1 MENRSKSRGR
11 KVFEIDQSNS
21 KEKIMSAI
29 SLSTIVPQ
37 PSSASPTISHSPT
50 PWQKYLAERRPE
62 VRQLQEALQSGNL
75 SGAEAAYNNLVSLGK
90 TELHQ
95 NNPFVWTN
103 RAADFSAIGGALQS
117 GDLSAALQTFSE
129 LESTFKLRPSTES
142 SSAASTSESGVN
154 VVA

>member
-1 MENRSKSRGR
+1 
-11 KVFEIDQSNS
+11 
-21 KEKIMSAI
+21 MSAI
-29 SLSTIVPQ
+29 SLSSIVPQ
-37 PSSASPTISHSPT
+37 PPSTSSAISHNPT

-62 VRQLQEALQSGNL
+62 VKQLQEALQSGDL

-90 TELHQ
+90 SVLHQ

-117 GDLSAALQTFSE
+117 GDLSAAQQAFSA
-129 LESTFKLRPSTES
+129 LESTFKLPPG
-142 SSAASTSESGVN
+142 AASGSVAATPQSGVN